1 MNSRSDIEFKTEND
15 QQRVLVTQECRFKKQ
30 THLQRVLLTSF
41 KDAFGGQRR
50 DHPVDELLQ
59 QQTMEHLKITVPALN
74 RDLETLCKR
83 DGVVN
88 SV

>member
-1 MNSRSDIEFKTEND
+1 MSVDLRNKLIC
-15 QQRVLVTQECRFKKQ
+15 RVCSN
-30 THLQRVLLTSF
+30 LTAF

-74 RDLETLCKR
+74 RDLETLYKR
-83 DGVVN
+83 NEVVN
-88 SV
+88 II